1 MSESDNTDQHT
12 EILQKAGD
20 LIDRALYT
28 QNKHDTDQAFLLLA
42 ELEEKNPAPE
52 IATLVHYFRANAWAN
67 RNAENPQRKEW
78 AWEQIEAQEQIFE
91 LRKAANHLGFQ
102 KLRNM
107 QKTQIL
113 TNLANQLS
121 FVGRFIEA
129 SYWYDQALSYEHLY
143 AKTLAGKAIN
153 STRYALSLYDGNDQ
167 HLLLIESYQNL
178 LKATSK
184 NSIYEPLDSVET
196 NIAVN
201 KHKAELE
208 SILGNDTISELP
220 DLNTYY
226 LGRSKSEREYRK
238 WCLSQNLFLNPLND
252 LGPYSIAAID
262 SLVLPPFTTS
272 ISDKASLIPD
282 IVGFFNQLKQE
293 FVSARYLVHEGLQ
306 AVEKE
311 GHPHFS
317 DREVLLLNT
326 LDYPAYGLGVEK
338 IRITY
343 RIAYSLFDKISYF
356 LNFYLQLGI
365 PAKSVNFR
373 NVWYDQKTKK
383 LLAQFSEHQNQ
394 PLKGLFWL
402 SKDLFD
408 TNFQKVMEPEAKELA
423 DIRNYLEHKYLS
435 LHYHW
440 PPHGLQPGAV
450 EKDFLVYQLS
460 DSDFAKKTIH
470 VLKQARSA
478 LIYLSLAIHSEENLR
493 NAGKEKGIIVQS
505 PLFNLN
511 NKKK

>member
-1 MSESDNTDQHT
+1 MSEPDNTDQHT

-20 LIDRALYT
+20 LIDQAIDT
-28 QNKHDTDQAFLLLA
+28 KNKYDTDQAFLLLA

-67 RNAENPQRKEW
+67 RSIENPQRNEW
-78 AWEQIEAQEQIFE
+78 AWEQVEVQEQIFE
-91 LRKAANHLGFQ
+91 LRKAVNHIGFQ
-102 KLRNM
+102 KLPKI

-129 SYWYDQALSYEHLY
+129 SYWYDQALSYEPLY
-143 AKTLAGKAIN
+143 AKTLASKAIN
-153 STRYALSLYDGNDQ
+153 SKHYAFSLYDGNDQ
-167 HLLLIESYQNL
+167 LLLLIESYQNFI
-178 LKATSK
+178 KATSK
-184 NSIYEPLDSVET
+184 NSIYESHDAVET
-196 NIAVN
+196 NIAFKKQKN
-201 KHKAELE
+201 ELE
-208 SILGNDTISELP
+208 SILGSDTISELS
-220 DLNTYY
+220 DLNIYS
-226 LGRSKSEREYRK
+226 LGRSKSERAYRK
-238 WCLSQNLFLNPLND
+238 WCLAQNLFLNPLND

-262 SLVLPPFTTS
+262 SLMLPPFSTL

-293 FVSARYLVHEGLQ
+293 FVSARYLLHEGLQ
-306 AVEKE
+306 ALEKE

-317 DREVLLLNT
+317 DREVLLFNT

-365 PAKSVNFR
+365 PAKSVSFR
-373 NVWYDQKTKK
+373 NLWYDQKTKK
-383 LLAQFSEHQNQ
+383 LLAQFSEHQNW
-394 PLKGLFWL
+394 PLRGLFWL

-408 TNFQKVMEPEAKELA
+408 PNFQKVMEPDAKELA

-435 LHYHW
+435 LHYDW
-440 PPHGLQPGAV
+440 APHDLQLGAV

-460 DSDFAKKTIH
+460 DSDFTKKTIH

-478 LIYLSLAIHSEENLR
+478 LIYLALAIHREESQR
-493 NAGKEKGIIVQS
+493 NADKEKGKMAQNF
-505 PLFNLN
+505 LYKLN
-511 NKKK
+511 DN